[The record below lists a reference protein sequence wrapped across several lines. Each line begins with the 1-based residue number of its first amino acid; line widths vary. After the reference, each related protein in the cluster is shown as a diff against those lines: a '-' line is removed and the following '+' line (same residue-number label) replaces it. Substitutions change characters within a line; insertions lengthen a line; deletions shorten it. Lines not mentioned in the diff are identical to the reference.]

1 MSMQLKIQ
9 IVSIVV
15 TAGLFGVIFELLR
28 RKRLMER
35 YALLWLFSSAVLL
48 ALALWKGLLET
59 LAHAMGIFYPPSA
72 LFVIAFGFILVL
84 LLHFSLVISRLADQN
99 KILAQRLGLLEQ
111 RLDES
116 DARDA
121 ARAAEDETE
130 PETTVVSSREARAA
144 RRPPP
149 RWRRGDVLPWMT

>member
-1 MSMQLKIQ
+1 MGEMGTRIQLVAIF
-9 IVSIVV
+9 
-15 TAGLFGVIFELLR
+15 AAGGLFVLVFELVR
-28 RKRLMER
+28 RRRLMER

-121 ARAAEDETE
+121 ARAAADETE
-130 PETTVVSSREARAA
+130 PETTVVSSR
-144 RRPPP
+144 
-149 RWRRGDVLPWMT
+149 